1 MVTEENKLKKLF
13 FVLGMLLVV
22 TSMMFAQINTVAVVP
37 FDYKGVSSDDAE
49 TITEIFT
56 SEYAAASSITVVDRV
71 NFEKIKEQMK
81 FELSDWSNN
90 EKIAQLGKALNANLV
105 LCGQVRTVGNKI
117 SLNVRVINVN
127 TTAIVSSST
136 GYTSE
141 LVGLLDEIPIMVE
154 KMTMKPTYKIGDRGP
169 GGGLIF
175 FIEGSRCLEVSP
187 YLGDYNWYDALE
199 VAKNYN
205 GGGFSDWYLPT
216 KGELD
221 LVYENLVKAGILKD
235 DKCYWSSSQ
244 TPSNNAWEKRFN
256 DGYQDNLDRDYIY
269 SVRAIRAFNY

>member
-1 MVTEENKLKKLF
+1 MKKLCI
-13 FVLGMLLVV
+13 FVLMLLVV
-22 TSMMFAQINTVAVVP
+22 ASAVFAQTNTVAVVP
-37 FDYKGVSSDDAE
+37 FDYKGVSGDDAE
-49 TITEIFT
+49 TLTEIFT

-81 FELSDWSNN
+81 FELTDWSNN

-154 KMTMKPTYKIGDRGP
+154 KMTMKPTYKIGDIGP
-169 GGGLIF
+169 GGGYIF
-175 FIEGSRCLEVSP
+175 YIEGSRCLEVSP
-187 YLGDYNWYDALE
+187 YLGDYNWDDALE

-205 GGGFSDWYLPT
+205 GGGFTDWYLQT
-216 KGELD
+216 KGELNQ
-221 LVYENLVKAGILKD
+221 VYENLVKTGILQD
-235 DKCYWSSSQ
+235 DTRHWSSSECNY
-244 TPSNNAWEKRFN
+244 SCAWYQRFS
-256 DGYQDNLDRDYIY
+256 DGNQSYDNRIFTY
-269 SVRAIRAFNY
+269 SVRAIRAFSN